1 LAKYGV
7 GKPVKSPADYMRE
20 LVAEGSSKL
29 PPVFAVASGTK
40 DGKPASAAAA
50 ILSAPAVGMVALR
63 PDGELRRG
71 VFAPE
76 GIVDRKVF
84 FDLLAPLCSPKKSSM
99 DDLLL
104 ISRSWENVDL
114 RTKLR
119 KLAEPQS
126 AA

>member
-119 KLAEPQS
+119 KLAEAS
-126 AA
+126 GTD